1 MSVSWYANK
10 IKKEY
15 KLKTKGK
22 YQKRIKVREVKE
34 LKAIIYNG
42 FIKGYSA
49 DSTLKLV
56 AVEIEKMLERINNV
70 GGKSC

>member
-22 YQKRIKVREVKE
+22 YQKRIQVREVKE

>member
-22 YQKRIKVREVKE
+22 SQKRIQVREVKE
-34 LKAIIYNG
+34 LKGIIYNG

-56 AVEIEKMLERINNV
+56 AVEIEKMLERIKDV